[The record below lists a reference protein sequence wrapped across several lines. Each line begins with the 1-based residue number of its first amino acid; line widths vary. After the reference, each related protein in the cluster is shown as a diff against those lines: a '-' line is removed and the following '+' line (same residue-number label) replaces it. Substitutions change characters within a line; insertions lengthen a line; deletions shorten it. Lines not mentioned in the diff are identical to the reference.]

1 MNYKFLFFLVLSTL
15 YIFFYQLSFDI
26 SVNSSFYN
34 SDNKLW
40 AHRVL
45 NPNDAKNL
53 SNEFNGVEIDVFFNS
68 TLNCFDV
75 KHHGDFSLTSISVVV
90 QL

>member
-1 MNYKFLFFLVLSTL
+1 MVVVYLKPA
-15 YIFFYQLSFDI
+15 Q
-26 SVNSSFYN
+26 
-34 SDNKLW
+34 DNKLW

-68 TLNCFDV
+68 KLNCFDV
-75 KHHGDFSLTSISVVV
+75 KHHGDFSEITLARYIKKTLNLIGM
-90 QL
+90 